1 MVAVNYLT
9 GPSPH
14 SCAPPAQTDLMGS
27 TRIRGMDC
35 FNCVTSVST
44 AGRTPE
50 NDVAKF
56 YKATLE
62 GFGRKKKKKAHTNMS
77 AHSFLF
83 VLTQSFAN
91 NGTCEGTKR
100 NSGSF
105 RETLAGAE
113 VNTRWQMRIP
123 LFRLT
128 TQ

>member
-1 MVAVNYLT
+1 MAVPLPRPNRPDGKHAAPRN
-9 GPSPH
+9 GPVQLCYVRKDGRQDAGKTTSQSFIKPH
-14 SCAPPAQTDLMGS
+14 WKD
-27 TRIRGMDC
+27 
-35 FNCVTSVST
+35 
-44 AGRTPE
+44 
-50 NDVAKF
+50 
-56 YKATLE
+56 LE
-62 GFGRKKKKKAHTNMS
+62 GRRKKKKAHTNMS

-91 NGTCEGTKR
+91 NGTCEATKR

-105 RETLAGAE
+105 RETLAGTE